1 MEEITTLEQLKSFIE
16 NLTEE
21 QKGDNVTQALIATH
35 IATFF
40 KLVMEK
46 SVIVANS
53 KSSNGLTRDQRTLD
67 ELKYLSNSLKEC
79 SDKFSAMPLND
90 PIKEAFAGI
99 KPQIDEVALGNAGM
113 ANINAQMASILRDA
127 EEKRRQQSSGCF
139 GVFIFLLGLS
149 GGLLYLLI
157 H

>member
-21 QKGDNVTQALIATH
+21 QKSDNVTQAFIATH

-53 KSSNGLTRDQRTLD
+53 KSNNSLTRDQRTLD
-67 ELKYLSNSLKEC
+67 ELKHLSNSLKEC

-90 PIKEAFAGI
+90 SIKEAFAAI
-99 KPQIDEVALGNAGM
+99 KPQIDEVAIGNAGM
-113 ANINAQMASILRDA
+113 ANINAQMARILQDA
-127 EEKRRQQSSGCF
+127 AEKKRQQSSGCF

-157 H
+157 L